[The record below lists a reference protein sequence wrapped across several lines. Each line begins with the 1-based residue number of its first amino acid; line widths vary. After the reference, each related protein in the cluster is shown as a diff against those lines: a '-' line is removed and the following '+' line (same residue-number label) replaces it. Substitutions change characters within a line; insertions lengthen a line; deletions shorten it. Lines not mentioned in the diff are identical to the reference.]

1 MLLTRQQ
8 LKAYVMASDDP
19 ERYALTH
26 LKIEPSGIVS
36 ATNGHIAVRV
46 TPKHRLDEGEFPEV
60 PGLTGHEP
68 ESEVMIP
75 VEMAKAAE
83 KIIPTVKDM
92 PLVSMGRLL
101 VSDRA
106 MIGATDLETP
116 HLVTE
121 QRATQMAFDFQF
133 PDLVAIIPRLNT
145 KKGVS
150 VTISAA
156 YLEAIGKYARA
167 FSIAG
172 GGVKLT
178 IFEPDQ
184 AVRFEWQDDQHD
196 VEGCVMPMRS

>member
-19 ERYALTH
+19 ERFALTH

-46 TPKHRLDEGEFPEV
+46 TPKHRLDEGEFPDV
-60 PGLTGHEP
+60 PGLKGHDP
-68 ESEVMIP
+68 EADVMIP

-83 KIIPTVKDM
+83 KIIPMVKDM

-101 VSDRA
+101 ISDRA

-121 QRATQMAFDFQF
+121 QRASQMSFDFKF
-133 PDLVAIIPRLNT
+133 PDLLVVIPKPNVN
-145 KKGVS
+145 KGVS
-150 VTISAA
+150 VTLSAA

-172 GGVKLT
+172 GAVKLT
-178 IFEPDQ
+178 VFKARPTSPC
-184 AVRFEWQDDQHD
+184 ASSGR
-196 VEGCVMPMRS
+196 MNSTMLRAA

>member
-8 LKAYVMASDDP
+8 LRAHVMASDDP

-46 TPKHRLDEGEFPEV
+46 TPKHKLDEGEFPEV
-60 PGLTGHEP
+60 PGLTGAEP
-68 ESEVMIP
+68 ESDVMIP

-92 PLVSMGRLL
+92 PVLSMGRLL

-106 MIGATDLETP
+106 MIGATDLKTP
-116 HLVTE
+116 HVVAE
-121 QRATQMAFDFQF
+121 QRATQMSFEFKF
-133 PDLVAIIPRLNT
+133 PDLDVVIPKPNVKT
-145 KKGVS
+145 GVS

-167 FSIAG
+167 FSIPG

-178 IFEPDQ
+178 LFEPGQ